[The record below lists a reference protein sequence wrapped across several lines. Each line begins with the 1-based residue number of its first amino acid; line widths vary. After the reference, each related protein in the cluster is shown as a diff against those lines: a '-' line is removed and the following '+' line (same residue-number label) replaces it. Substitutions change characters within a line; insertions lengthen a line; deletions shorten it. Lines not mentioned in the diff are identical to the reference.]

1 MAYAIYSKGSKSGG
15 INMSGL
21 PLDASNQPALNTA
34 VIKPEKNTT
43 VELGV
48 KTSFF
53 QRRLL
58 LNLDLYD
65 TTVHDF
71 QTNVV
76 DNAPG
81 ALRGYLANIEE
92 VRVKGAEADATF
104 LVTQNLTGYV
114 STAITN
120 GKYVSYKN
128 GPCPLELIGSTT
140 AVCDLSGKP
149 LSGTP
154 HTVVSTGGEYRL
166 PTHIGSFAGET
177 FLRADLTSRTDIYG
191 DPADSKYT
199 VIKGFTLVNAS
210 LGLRASARWEVSV
223 WARNLFDRN
232 YMQNLT
238 VQAGNSGLIVGTPS
252 DPRIVGVAVRASF

>member
-1 MAYAIYSKGSKSGG
+1 
-15 INMSGL
+15 MSGL
-21 PLDASNQPALNTA
+21 PLDAHNQPALSTA
-34 VIKPEKNTT
+34 VIKPERNST

-48 KTSFF
+48 KTSLFA
-53 QRRLL
+53 RRLQ
-58 LNLDLYD
+58 LNVDVYD

-92 VRVKGAEADATF
+92 VRVKGLEADATF
-104 LVTQNLTGYV
+104 LITQHFTGYV
-114 STAITN
+114 SSAITN
-120 GKYVSYKN
+120 AKYVSYTN

-140 AVCDLSGKP
+140 TVCDLSGKP

-154 HTVVSTGGEYRL
+154 HTVVSAGGEYHL
-166 PTHIGSFAGET
+166 PMHVERFAGEG
-177 FLRADLTSRTDIYG
+177 FLRADLTSRTDTYG
-191 DPADSKYT
+191 DPSDSKYT
-199 VIKGFTLVNAS
+199 VIKGYTVVNAS
-210 LGLRASARWEVSV
+210 LGLRAGSHWEVSM
-223 WARNLFDRN
+223 WARNLLYRN

-252 DPRIVGVAVRASF
+252 DPRIIGVTVRASF